1 MTTSLRHNKMRWRYY
16 LILLL
21 ETDCSRDSAIYYLVI
36 LKFVSLG
43 NIQKHVFTEW
53 FSCTHGMAFTARQLL
68 FVIFGNE
75 IHHHCRKVLY
85 DIVSYSTS
93 LTQYPAVCLVIQII
107 IDLQLG
113 NVTYDAQPPLRI
125 FFSRIRRC
133 YRQQIQSSRGC
144 MQHSLCILRSFF
156 GRILARH
163 KSDHRMR
170 TSSVPTTSKRLCKC
184 DIISFVSFTLLLSV
198 GHFHF

>member
-1 MTTSLRHNKMRWRYY
+1 MR
-16 LILLL
+16 
-21 ETDCSRDSAIYYLVI
+21 
-36 LKFVSLG
+36 
-43 NIQKHVFTEW
+43 
-53 FSCTHGMAFTARQLL
+53 
-68 FVIFGNE
+68 FGNE

-184 DIISFVSFTLLLSV
+184 DIISFVFLHSFCLSGISISEGILMGILFVFCFV
-198 GHFHF
+198 GVISHHGVETRHTSKACTTISTRRFHTTHTTHVCIVHLYHTTATQ